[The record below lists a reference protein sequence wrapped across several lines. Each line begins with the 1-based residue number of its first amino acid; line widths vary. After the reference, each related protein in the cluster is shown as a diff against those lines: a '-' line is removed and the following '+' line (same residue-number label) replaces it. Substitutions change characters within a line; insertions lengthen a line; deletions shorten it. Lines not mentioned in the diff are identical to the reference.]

1 MPFVPLG
8 MKLHWNLI
16 VNACALCMGVFWS
29 RKGQSHFLESLHD
42 SLVSCAHGQ

>member
-29 RKGQSHFLESLHD
+29 RKWQSHFLESLHD